1 MSTERLFSLR
11 NPWFI
16 GAVGSVVSIA
26 ILAALIG
33 FIWLPYTQERRT
45 IGGLWDAI
53 CRAAG
58 APAAPESS
66 RQAKPAKFRASEV
79 VIFPQ
84 MLQADSV
91 SIDRGAALAPRC
103 TTCHSTQGTTGG
115 NFPVLAGQS
124 ADAIYKQLRDF
135 QTQHRKSE
143 IMAAFV
149 AGLSD
154 RDMRDLAAYF
164 ASLPRPTP
172 PPTLVE
178 QLKSP
183 AIVQV
188 GAPMRN
194 IAPCGSCHGGSDH
207 KVATP
212 FLDGEPASYLRDQ
225 LRAFAAGS
233 RRNDIFAQMRNIA
246 RHMTPEEIELAA
258 DYYSRR

>member
-16 GAVGSVVSIA
+16 GAVGGVAALAV
-26 ILAALIG
+26 LAALVG
-33 FIWLPYTQERRT
+33 FVWMPYTQSKNVS
-45 IGGLWDAI
+45 GLWDAI

-58 APAAPESS
+58 APAGPESS
-66 RQAKPAKFRASEV
+66 RHAGPAVFQASDV
-79 VIFPQ
+79 VVFPQ
-84 MLQADSV
+84 MLHADNA
-91 SIDRGAALAPRC
+91 SIGRGAALAPRC
-103 TTCHSTQGTTGG
+103 TTCHGPQGMSGA
-115 NFPVLAGQS
+115 NFPILAGQG

-135 QTQHRKSE
+135 QTGHRKSD

-154 RDMRDLAAYF
+154 RDMRDLAVYF
-164 ASLPRPTP
+164 ASLPRTTP

-212 FLDGEPASYLRDQ
+212 YLDGEPASYLRDQ
-225 LRAFAAGS
+225 LHAFADGS
-233 RRNDIFAQMRNIA
+233 RSNDIFGQMRNIA

-258 DYYSRR
+258 GYYSRR